1 MEPLTV
7 MPVCEP
13 LRPPAEAVIDWTPG
27 VLRVA
32 LNVPWPA
39 TRDWPVGRVADG
51 SELEKVTGPLKSS
64 DGWPKGSTALTVNAC
79 EAPGAVGDGKPAT
92 VSWVAVAW

>member
-1 MEPLTV
+1 M

-32 LNVPWPA
+32 LKVPWPA

-64 DGWPKGSTALTVNAC
+64 DGWPKGSTALTVNA
-79 EAPGAVGDGKPAT
+79 
-92 VSWVAVAW
+92 